1 MANKSVSWKEGMF
14 LMPQHFQCQ
23 ELHFERLLAE
33 SAFVNHPYAYGFSRL
48 EIDAD
53 ALSNWHV
60 ALNRATGRTRLG
72 HVFDFQPNE
81 IARLDLQTT
90 EDGMAK
96 QRLERNEKVRLFL
109 AFPLNRP
116 NVNNISQ
123 SDQNSRYHEF
133 EDLTY
138 DLHDGQN
145 EKQIVF
151 KALRAILTT
160 DNNRPNDFDYLQIAE
175 LELAGSEVGQIPK
188 ISANYQPACTISTAS
203 EQARAYYRSMADQ
216 LGAYLHRLIDYLDA
230 VGFNIGSI
238 ADQDLAEP
246 IYRYI
251 QLSELHAWLSNQI
264 NSAGFHPYTCYNVLC
279 CAIGRLSIVDPIQE
293 RMVNYSVYDHDNL
306 YKSLS
311 WAWKRIT
318 NHFVAFGDQNIKR
331 IPLVA
336 ERMKTESGEEFIMKA
351 TIPPE
356 LFETRNWTLYLAF
369 DTKFGNMANMSK
381 EDRQMFTKYLTDA
394 KVFYWKL
401 GSHDKINRYFVNR
414 EQGVAWENA
423 TGTKPGLARRG
434 GWYYADISRD
444 EYWNPVVSSGT
455 LCLRIDQG
463 NLQTPASDLGT
474 EKITVG
480 IEQRTFQYRV
490 SVFAVRKKAT

>member
-14 LMPQHFQCQ
+14 LMPQHFQHQ
-23 ELHFERLLAE
+23 ELHFEQQLAE
-33 SAFVNHPYAYGFSRL
+33 SAFIDNPYSYGFRSLELDSEALANWQVAVTQASGRSRL
-48 EIDAD
+48 
-53 ALSNWHV
+53 
-60 ALNRATGRTRLG
+60 GF
-72 HVFDFQPNE
+72 VFDFQANE

-90 EDGMAK
+90 AEGTVK
-96 QRLERNEKVRLFL
+96 SQLEKNEKVTVYL

-116 NVNNISQ
+116 NVKNISQ
-123 SDQNSRYHEF
+123 GDESSRYHEF

-151 KALRAILTT
+151 KTLRAILTT
-160 DNNRPNDFDYLQIAE
+160 DNNRPNDFDYLKLAE
-175 LELAGSEVGQIPK
+175 LELAGSEIGQIPK
-188 ISANYQPACTISTAS
+188 VSTTFHPASTISSAT

-216 LGAYLHRLIDYLDA
+216 LGAYIHRLIDYLDA

-246 IYRYI
+246 IFRYI
-251 QLSELHAWLSNQI
+251 QLSELHAWLSNQC
-264 NSAGFHPYTCYNVLC
+264 NSAGLHPYLSYLRLC
-279 CAIGRLSIVDPIQE
+279 QAIGRLAIVDPTQE
-293 RMVNYSVYDHDNL
+293 RLVNYTVYEHEDS
-306 YKSLS
+306 YQSLN
-311 WAWKRIT
+311 WAWRRIA
-318 NHFVAFGDQNIKR
+318 NHFVPFGDQNVKR

-351 TIPPE
+351 TISPE
-356 LFETRNWTLYLAF
+356 LFEPKDWTLYLAF
-369 DTKFGNMANMSK
+369 DTKFANMANMSK
-381 EDRQMFTKYLTDA
+381 EDRQLFTKYLVDA

-434 GWYYADISRD
+434 GWYYADITRD

-490 SVFAVRKKAT
+490 SVYAVRNKSN